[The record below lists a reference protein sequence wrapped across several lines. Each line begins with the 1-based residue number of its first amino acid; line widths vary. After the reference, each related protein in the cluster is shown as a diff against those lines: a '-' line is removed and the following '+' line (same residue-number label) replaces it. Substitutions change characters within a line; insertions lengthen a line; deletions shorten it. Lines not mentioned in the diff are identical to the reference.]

1 MVHNSVS
8 HTQAQYIFIHDAI
21 LEELVCG
28 ETQINPIDLKSA
40 IGELCQQHM
49 LTHTTGFEK
58 QFNVGFAP
66 NKKNS
71 VETVALYT
79 GQCLYIHTALAMLAQ

>member
-1 MVHNSVS
+1 M
-8 HTQAQYIFIHDAI
+8 
-21 LEELVCG
+21 CG

-40 IGELCQQHM
+40 IEELSQQHI

-66 NKKNS
+66 NKQNS
-71 VETVALYT
+71 VPSAQTVAIYT

>member
-1 MVHNSVS
+1 M
-8 HTQAQYIFIHDAI
+8 
-21 LEELVCG
+21 CG

-40 IGELCQQHM
+40 IEELSQQHL

-66 NKKNS
+66 NNKFLCSLHKQLLFTLGS
-71 VETVALYT
+71 VCIYT
-79 GQCLYIHTALAMLAQ
+79 LHLLC